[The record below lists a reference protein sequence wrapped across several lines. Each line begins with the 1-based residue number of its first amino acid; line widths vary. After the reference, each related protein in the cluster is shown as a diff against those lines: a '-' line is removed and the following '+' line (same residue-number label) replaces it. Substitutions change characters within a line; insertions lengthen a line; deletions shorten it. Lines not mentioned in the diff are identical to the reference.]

1 VLRFSEDAS
10 HPLGSAVRRGY
21 GNGEGSETRNDVTVA
36 HEDDERTQL
45 LSQGLTLLLG
55 ARERVLTLSEQRV
68 GHFLSQLIT
77 IYFVSSAPSPFDSST
92 HITLYNNLC

>member
-1 VLRFSEDAS
+1 MLRFSEDAS
-10 HPLGSAVRRGY
+10 HPLESAIRRGH
-21 GNGEGSETRNDVTVA
+21 GNGEGSETRNDVTVS

-68 GHFLSQLIT
+68 SHFLSQLIT
-77 IYFVSSAPSPFDSST
+77 IYFSFF
-92 HITLYNNLC
+92 

>member
-1 VLRFSEDAS
+1 MLRFSDDAL
-10 HPLGSAVRRGY
+10 HPLESAVGRGY
-21 GNGEGSETRNDVTVA
+21 GNGEGSEARNDVTVS
-36 HEDDERTQL
+36 HEDDEKTRL
-45 LSQGLTLLLG
+45 LSQGLTLLLR

-77 IYFVSSAPSPFDSST
+77 IYFVSLAPSPSDSST